1 MSPNMTFTLDMEL
14 GVLTAWNGGKVCVPV
29 LEFDKIGEGGDF
41 NQPFTFTLELMDSSV
56 MWGQHYKRVGRTKV
70 PARMKEIFRRAF
82 AGEVLKGVTRPE
94 IGVA

>member
-1 MSPNMTFTLDMEL
+1 MKPNMTFTLDPEL

-29 LEFDKIGEGGDF
+29 LEFESIGKDGDF
-41 NQPFTFTLELMDSSV
+41 TQPFTFTLELMDSSV
-56 MWGQHYKRVGRTKV
+56 MYGQHYRRIGRTKV
-70 PARMKEIFRRAF
+70 PDRMKEIFRRAF